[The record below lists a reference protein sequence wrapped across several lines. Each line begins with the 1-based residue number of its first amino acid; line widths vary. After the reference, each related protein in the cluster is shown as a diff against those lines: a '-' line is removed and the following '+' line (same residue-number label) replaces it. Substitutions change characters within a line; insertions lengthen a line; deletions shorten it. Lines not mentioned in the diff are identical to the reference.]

1 MDFSY
6 RKADPRIDSAL
17 RELKR
22 EVAALLA
29 SHIEDRQLGE
39 ATVILDMSPGLAGDL
54 RRGRVDRVSLD
65 RLARTAL
72 RLGYQVRLDIRPPGL
87 RSAQRFR
94 TRDTAP

>member
-6 RKADPRIDSAL
+6 RAADPRIGSAL
-17 RELKR
+17 RDLKR

-39 ATVILDMSPGLAGDL
+39 ATVILDMSPGLAA
-54 RRGRVDRVSLD
+54 RVS
-65 RLARTAL
+65 RLRNAK
-72 RLGYQVRLDIRPPGL
+72 
-87 RSAQRFR
+87 RFR